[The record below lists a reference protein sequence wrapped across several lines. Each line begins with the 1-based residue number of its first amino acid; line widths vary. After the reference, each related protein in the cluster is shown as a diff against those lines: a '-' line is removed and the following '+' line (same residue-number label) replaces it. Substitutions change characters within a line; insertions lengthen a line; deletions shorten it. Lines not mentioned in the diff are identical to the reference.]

1 MPLFPSP
8 MSSKLMFFRSS
19 LKKFLAVVSIATVL
33 VAVFSGLDFTSF
45 NPFSPEGPR
54 HSLTGLA
61 GEDAPVVVVKV
72 DDTTFAHPQI
82 GLKEADIVYIEQ
94 VEGGL
99 TRLAAVFSSTI
110 PPLVGPVR
118 SARISDIELL
128 AQYGKVGFAFSGAQQ
143 KLIPELEAANLA
155 IASANTFGYQIYTND
170 TSRVAPYAMVL
181 KLPELIVA
189 ANERSITFEKSRNIG
204 FTFGESTIPGFTFSS
219 VHLSWPAS
227 SYDAEWSEKESR
239 WMLTHN
245 GSINLDSDGNQLGAE
260 NILIQK
266 VSITDSIYKDKVGGV
281 TPFSA
286 TVGEGSCTLLRDGRA
301 IDCLWSR
308 PSESEGTFITDL
320 AGNPLSLSPGRTW
333 VALLSQDPIFKGKS
347 PADSSTK

>member
-1 MPLFPSP
+1 
-8 MSSKLMFFRSS
+8 MFFRSII
-19 LKKFLAVVSIATVL
+19 KKLVAISSIALVL
-33 VAVFSGLDFTSF
+33 FAVYSGLDLSSF
-45 NPFSPEGPR
+45 NPFTPEGPR
-54 HSLTGLA
+54 HSFTGLK
-61 GEDAPVVVVKV
+61 GQDAPVVVVKI

-82 GLKEADIVYIEQ
+82 GLKDADIVYIEQ

-128 AQYGKVGFAFSGAQQ
+128 AQYGRIGFAYSGAQQ

-155 IASANTFGYQIYTND
+155 IVSANSFGYQIYTND
-170 TSRVAPYAMVL
+170 TTRIAPYAMVL
-181 KLPELIVA
+181 KLPELIA
-189 ANERSITFEKSRNIG
+189 AADERGIALEKSHSIG
-204 FTFGESTIPGFTFSS
+204 FTFGESEATGFTFSS

-227 SYDAEWSEKESR
+227 SYDAEWSAQESR
-239 WMLTHN
+239 WVLTHN
-245 GSINLDSDGNQLGAE
+245 GSINLDSDGNRLGAD

-286 TVGEGSCTLLRDGRA
+286 TVGTGSCTLLRDGRA

-308 PSESEGTFITDL
+308 ASESEGTFITDF
-320 AGNPLSLSPGRTW
+320 AGNPLVFSPGRTW
-333 VALLSQDPIFKGKS
+333 VALVSKDPVFKGKS
-347 PADSSTK
+347 PAESSTK